1 MSKEDGPFNRP
12 RMPRGVRDLLP
23 SELRNLKAL
32 ETRLLEI
39 FERWGYSAVRT
50 PTYEYEEALLRAAPQ
65 DDLNS
70 WHQRLFRFSDRE
82 GNGLALRPDMT
93 TPIAR
98 LAAGRLR
105 RAPLPLRLCYAE
117 NVFRYE
123 EPQAGRSREFGQA
136 GVELIGSPYPEADA
150 EIIALAAH
158 LLANLGL
165 KAFRLEIGHVD
176 LVRGVLEGLAVG
188 PEQER
193 ALRRA
198 LQLRNYVAYENLVAS
213 LSVPGETQ
221 ERLLALPTL
230 RGGGEVLDR
239 AQELAITPRARAAL
253 ENLAEIW
260 HLLGAHGVRDHVR
273 LDLAMVRDVSYYTG
287 MVLEGLVEDVGYLL
301 VTGGRYDDLVAR
313 FGRDLPATGF
323 AVGVE
328 RLLLALERQGAWRG
342 EAPAGPILITFDPS
356 RREEALA
363 VAARLRAGGCAVEVE
378 VARRGEAALRTYVG
392 QRNIRLWAWFL
403 DAHPGA
409 VRLEK
414 PTGGPRQAEP
424 LPEPR
429 VEVKPVSV
437 WLRETLG
444 VWGEEV
450 DAGARHAR
458 R

>member
-1 MSKEDGPFNRP
+1 MSKEDGSFNRP

-23 SELRNLKAL
+23 SELRKLKAL
-32 ETRLLEI
+32 EARLLEI

-70 WHQRLFRFSDRE
+70 WHQHLFRFADRE

-105 RAPLPLRLCYAE
+105 RAPLPLRLCYVE

-158 LLANLGL
+158 LLENLRL
-165 KAFRLEIGHVD
+165 RAFRLEIGHVG
-176 LVRGVLEGLAVG
+176 LVRGVLEGLALA
-188 PEQER
+188 PEQEQ

-213 LSVPGETQ
+213 LALPERTR
-221 ERLLALPTL
+221 ERLRALPGL
-230 RGGGEVLDR
+230 RGGGEVLGR
-239 AQELAITPRARAAL
+239 AQELAMTPRAQAAL

-260 HLLGAHGVRDHVR
+260 QLLGAHGVRHHVR

-323 AVGVE
+323 AVGME
-328 RLLLALERQGAWRG
+328 RLLLALERQGAWG
-342 EAPAGPILITFDPS
+342 VAEAPGPILITFDPS

-363 VAARLRAGGCAVEVE
+363 VAARLREGGGAVEVE
-378 VARRGEAALRTYVG
+378 VSRRGEAELRRYAG
-392 QRNIRLWAWFL
+392 QRNIRLWARFL

-409 VRLEK
+409 VRLER
-414 PTGGPRQAEP
+414 PADGAREAGAFG
-424 LPEPR
+424 EPR
-429 VEVKPVSV
+429 VEVKPVEV
-437 WLRETLG
+437 WLGEALEA
-444 VWGEEV
+444 WEEV
-450 DAGARHAR
+450 DGGARRAR